1 MMKAHLSNLI
11 LLTLLACSIATR
23 AADAPSSPDL
33 PPIPPS
39 PIEEF
44 RSWLK
49 MSDDER
55 AKVLAAYPASKQ
67 EILKRKL
74 LAYASMPAEERDA
87 RLHALELRWYLE
99 PLIVKPATERGDFL
113 QIIPSRLHR
122 EIVARLKHW
131 DGLSESLRTEI
142 LADQKKREMVTG
154 YFVHSGRPPRPPTP
168 VVMPPD
174 PREYEANLKR
184 WETADDAARA
194 RMTAHLATF
203 FQLPPEE
210 QRKHLASLLGGER
223 EEMQKT
229 LDAFARL
236 SPEDRRACVASFQK
250 FATMDPKE
258 RASFLRNAARWQKL
272 TPQERQAWRELV
284 SKIPPMPPMPVIEP
298 PLPSAN
304 SNAMPRKFASTNR
317 GPTPFE

>member
-1 MMKAHLSNLI
+1 MKAHISNLI
-11 LLTLLACSIATR
+11 LLTLLACSLCTR
-23 AADAPSSPDL
+23 AADAPAAPQL

-49 MSDDER
+49 MSEDEC
-55 AKVLAAYPASKQ
+55 AKVLATYPVAKQ
-67 EILKRKL
+67 EVLKRKL
-74 LAYASMPAEERDA
+74 QAYASMPAEERDA

-99 PLIVKPATERGDFL
+99 PLIVKPTAERGSFL
-113 QIIPSRLHR
+113 QMIPERLHR
-122 EIVARLKHW
+122 EVTARLQHW
-131 DGLSESLRTEI
+131 DSLSEGLRSEI

-154 YFVHSGRPPRPPTP
+154 YFVHSGRAPRAPTP
-168 VVMPPD
+168 VVVPPH
-174 PREYEANLKR
+174 PRDYEANLKR
-184 WETADDAARA
+184 WESADAAARA

-203 FQLPPEE
+203 FQLAPEE
-210 QRKHLASLLGGER
+210 QRNALIALADGER

-229 LDAFARL
+229 LEAFARL

-284 SKIPPMPPMPVIEP
+284 SKIPPMPPMPVVEP

-304 SNAMPRKFASTNR
+304 SNATSRKLAATNV
-317 GPTPFE
+317 GPTPFD